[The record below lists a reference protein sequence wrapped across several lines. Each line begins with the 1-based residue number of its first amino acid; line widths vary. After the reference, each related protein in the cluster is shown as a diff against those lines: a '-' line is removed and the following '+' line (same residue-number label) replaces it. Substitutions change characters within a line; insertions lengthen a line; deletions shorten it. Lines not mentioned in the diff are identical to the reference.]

1 MGVKKGLRKDWLV
14 IMYRNQLMAH
24 LCSAQNRHKL
34 ILNMMTEARCSEYL
48 FQRIDYYVKGT
59 VCCVGSEYMAYGF
72 CV

>member
-1 MGVKKGLRKDWLV
+1 MDTRLAKRNYSIQQWLPRF
-14 IMYRNQLMAH
+14 YESH

-34 ILNMMTEARCSEYL
+34 ILDMMTEARCSEYL